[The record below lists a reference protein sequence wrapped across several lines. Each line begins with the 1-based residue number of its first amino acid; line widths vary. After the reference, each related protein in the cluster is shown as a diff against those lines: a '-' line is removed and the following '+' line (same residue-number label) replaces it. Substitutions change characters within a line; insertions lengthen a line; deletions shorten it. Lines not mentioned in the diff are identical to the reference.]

1 LVQAVDGNMGARRVL
16 IRKRKVPSGM
26 TLLETLIAVTILA
39 TAMIGMA
46 EFMANFAHATKTSA
60 VQAGALDLA
69 TQRIDSVMHSPT
81 YASIDSMAAIETVI
95 ADSTTYQRQT
105 IVQHVGVP
113 TDTQDYRTV
122 TVVITP
128 PGGITATRKTTV
140 IAAF

>member
-1 LVQAVDGNMGARRVL
+1 
-16 IRKRKVPSGM
+16 M
-26 TLLETLIAVTILA
+26 TLIETLVAVTILA

-69 TQRIDSVMHSPT
+69 TQRIDSVMHSSN
-81 YASIDSMAAIETVI
+81 YASIDSMAATETVR

-105 IVQHVGVP
+105 IVLHVGGGP
-113 TDTQDYRTV
+113 AATQDYRTV
-122 TVVITP
+122 TVVVTP
-128 PGGITATRKTTV
+128 PGGVTATRKTTV

>member
-1 LVQAVDGNMGARRVL
+1 MGARWVL
-16 IRKRKVPSGM
+16 IRSGAIPKGM
-26 TLLETLIAVTILA
+26 TLLETLVAVAILA

-69 TQRIDSVMHSPT
+69 TQRIDSIMHSAT
-81 YASIDSMAAIETVI
+81 YASIDTMAAVETVS

-105 IVQHVGVP
+105 LVQHVGGGLA
-113 TDTQDYRTV
+113 TQDYRIV
-122 TVVITP
+122 TVVVTP

>member
-1 LVQAVDGNMGARRVL
+1 MGARRFL
-16 IRKRKVPSGM
+16 RSRGGVPTGM
-26 TLLETLIAVTILA
+26 TLIETLVAVTILA

-69 TQRIDSVMHSPT
+69 TQRIDSIMHSST
-81 YASIDSMAAIETVI
+81 YASIDSMAATETVL

-105 IVQHVGVP
+105 IVQHVGGGP
-113 TDTQDYRTV
+113 IATQDYRIV
-122 TVVITP
+122 TVVVTP
-128 PGGITATRKTTV
+128 PGGVTTTRKTTV

>member
-1 LVQAVDGNMGARRVL
+1 
-16 IRKRKVPSGM
+16 M
-26 TLLETLIAVTILA
+26 TLIETLIAVTILA

-46 EFMANFAHATKTSA
+46 EFMAKFAHATKTSA

-81 YASIDSMAAIETVI
+81 YASIDSMAAVETVN

-105 IVQHVGVP
+105 VVQHVGGGP
-113 TDTQDYRTV
+113 TDTQDYRTI
-122 TVVITP
+122 TVIVTP
-128 PGGITATRKTTV
+128 PGGITPSRKTTV